1 MSADPLLSDER
12 VAAIRDRIRSEGRV
26 VAAVLAVEFGVSEDT
41 VRRDLR
47 ALAAKG
53 HCERV
58 YGGAIRPRHAPTSL
72 RRRIG
77 EASEAKRRLGRLAA
91 SLTESGQTI
100 FVDAGSTNLEI
111 ARHLPRDRG
120 LTVVTNAPSIAEALS
135 DPAGVE
141 IVMVGGRFD
150 PRLGSCLGGQTIEW
164 LERLFPDIAF
174 IGTCGLSSEAGLSAF
189 SAEEAALKRVVA
201 ARTRRLAVAVT
212 GEKLGLSAPFQISG
226 AETVSHLVTDDPDH
240 PLCRE
245 LADLGASIIS
255 ETRSGSPVSS

>member
-1 MSADPLLSDER
+1 M
-12 VAAIRDRIRSEGRV
+12 
-26 VAAVLAVEFGVSEDT
+26 
-41 VRRDLR
+41 
-47 ALAAKG
+47 
-53 HCERV
+53 
-58 YGGAIRPRHAPTSL
+58 
-72 RRRIG
+72 G

-100 FVDAGSTNLEI
+100 FIDAGSTNLEI